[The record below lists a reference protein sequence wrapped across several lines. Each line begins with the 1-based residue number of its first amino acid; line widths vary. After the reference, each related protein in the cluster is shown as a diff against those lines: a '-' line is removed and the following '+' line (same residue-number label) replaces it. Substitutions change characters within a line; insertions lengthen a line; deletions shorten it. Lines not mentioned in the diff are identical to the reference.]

1 MLDALKRSNFVI
13 KTVNSSYGHF
23 MYDNEKYFFKIVDKN
38 DFIKEINGY
47 LEVCD
52 KLKVKKLVNILTD
65 NEKYYLIYEY
75 EKTIIKNKG
84 LIHDL
89 FVYYEYYN
97 ISYDKNIF
105 INLINNFRRRYRNLK
120 ILSYSK
126 NDEFFDV
133 EKITKKWLENNSITY
148 DKLLINKKNKEEYI
162 SSVNCK
168 IFVDDSIE
176 NCEKVK
182 MLEKNIKV
190 YLINTSYNKFEKK
203 PGIIRVNNLEELYE
217 DIKKNFDNY
226 HY

>member
-1 MLDALKRSNFVI
+1 MIICLDLDDTLSNTAETILDYAVRYDKEVLKRHGKIDSKI
-13 KTVNSSYGHF
+13 KSKDYFYFATMLNWDDKMTIS
-23 MYDNEKYFFKIVDKN
+23 FFKDN
-38 DFIKEINGY
+38 YPFY
-47 LEVCD
+47 LEKIKAKSYAKKFTE
-52 KLKVKKLVNILTD
+52 KLKQMGFAIHIVTARP
-65 NEKYYLIYEY
+65 
-75 EKTIIKNKG
+75 KN
-84 LIHDL
+84 
-89 FVYYEYYN
+89 
-97 ISYDKNIF
+97 
-105 INLINNFRRRYRNLK
+105 
-120 ILSYSK
+120 
-126 NDEFFDV
+126 EFFDV